1 MRNLFKEVFTERMRY
16 TISQE
21 MDYDYRKALIA
32 SGYEPFDYAA
42 VYDYPPDIPPPELVE
57 AREKNWSAYDTF
69 HSIIERKIGNTWY
82 TILTDCD
89 GKESLV
95 GKVKRLIFSE
105 PLPRMEAIPR

>member
-1 MRNLFKEVFTERMRY
+1 MSYPITQG
-16 TISQE
+16 T
-21 MDYDYRKALIA
+21 DYDYLNEMIDD
-32 SGYEPFDYAA
+32 GYEPFDWGT

-57 AREKNWSAYDTF
+57 AWEKIWSAYNTF
-69 HSIIERKIGNTWY
+69 HGIIERKIGNTWY

-89 GKESLV
+89 GKESLA

>member
-1 MRNLFKEVFTERMRY
+1 MSSPITQGR
-16 TISQE
+16 
-21 MDYDYRKALIA
+21 DYDYLTELIA
-32 SGYEPFDYAA
+32 SGYEPFDWAA

-57 AREKNWSAYDTF
+57 AWEKIWSAYDTF
-69 HSIIERKIGNTWY
+69 HSIIERKIGNTRY

-89 GKESLV
+89 GRESLV

>member
-1 MRNLFKEVFTERMRY
+1 MSNTVAQTV
-16 TISQE
+16 TDN
-21 MDYDYRKALIA
+21 DYMNQQFCDD
-32 SGYEPFDYAA
+32 YEPIDLTRIYF
-42 VYDYPPDIPPPELVE
+42 PTIIPPPELVE
-57 AREKNWSAYDTF
+57 AWEKIWAAYDTF
-69 HSIIERKIGNTWY
+69 HGIFERKIGNTWY